1 MRLTRTLLLYRV
13 AQYLSFPFIVLYFAI
28 RLARNREY
36 RAHFSERLGFLPQSL
51 QRTETGAIWLHAVS
65 VGEVTSAVPLLRAIR
80 DQVPNAPLYLS
91 TSTVA
96 GRKAALRQVEQFVD
110 GIFYAPLDFT
120 GYVRR
125 TVHTLKPSLV
135 IVLETEIWPNLFT
148 TVKAYGAVL
157 LLVNARISDVTWK
170 HYYHGKTFFQPIVRL
185 PDLVFAQSE
194 ADRDRYLK
202 LGASAEI
209 LAAAGNLKYD
219 AATPIPGVIALPTWG
234 AHSILIAAS
243 TVGPNERGSLEK
255 HSVDEDDLVIDA
267 FRTLGAEFPRL
278 LLILAPRQPARFEV
292 VARKL
297 EHAAVAFV
305 RRTELQ
311 ENPGQGLQLPGIVLL
326 DTIGE
331 LSQLYPLADVVF
343 VGGSLAPRGGHNILE
358 PAAAGRAIVVG
369 PHMQNFAEIA
379 KDFASARAFVQIQTP
394 HDLVS
399 SVRELLHDPERA
411 EALGSRAQT
420 LWRSKQGVATRI
432 AAHVRSLYFPWA
444 AERVVSA
451 PHRFAL
457 SALAFLWARGG
468 AAKRARGEAIA
479 QSRTGLSIPV
489 VSIGGITI
497 GGSGKTPFCDYL
509 AAEFRAHGYSPAIL
523 TRGYRRRSPARTI
536 VLGPGTVVSPAL
548 TGDEAQIFL
557 RSGKAVVGIGSD
569 RFRSAEAVLK
579 FDPSTDLFLL
589 DDGFQHAKMPRNF
602 DVVLID
608 ALDPFGGHAV
618 VPRGRLREPLREL
631 QRANAFVITRA
642 ESSAGFQ
649 AIRERL
655 QRHNPRAPVFAAQ
668 LYPLA
673 WRTISSG
680 EEIAVT
686 PGRHVA
692 AFCGLGN
699 PQNFWNTLR
708 ALELK
713 VAFRWAFGDH
723 HQYKPTEIQ
732 RLAHQARSQGIDLL
746 VTTEKDFINL
756 PGNIGG
762 MLQGVEIAWLRI
774 QLALTDPDAF
784 FSYFN
789 STLERG

>member
-1 MRLTRTLLLYRV
+1 M
-13 AQYLSFPFIVLYFAI
+13 
-28 RLARNREY
+28 
-36 RAHFSERLGFLPQSL
+36 
-51 QRTETGAIWLHAVS
+51 
-65 VGEVTSAVPLLRAIR
+65 
-80 DQVPNAPLYLS
+80 PNAPLYLS

-96 GRKAALRQVEQFVD
+96 GRKAALRQVEQLVD

-120 GYVRR
+120 ASVRR
-125 TVHTLKPSLV
+125 TVHRLKPSLV
-135 IVLETEIWPNLFT
+135 IVLETEIWPNLFA

-157 LLVNARISDVTWK
+157 LLVNARISDATWK
-170 HYYHGKTFFQPIVRL
+170 HYYRAKSFFQPIVRL

-194 ADRDRYLK
+194 TDRNRYLT
-202 LGASAEI
+202 LGASAET

-219 AATPIPGVIALPTWG
+219 AATPIPGVIDLPTWE
-234 AHSILIAAS
+234 AHPIWIAAS

-255 HSVDEDDLVIDA
+255 HSIDEDDLVIDA
-267 FRTLGAEFPRL
+267 FQTLAVAFPRL

-297 EHAAVAFV
+297 EQAGVAFV

-311 ENPGQGLQLPGIVLL
+311 QNPSRSLQPPGVVLL

-331 LSQLYPLADVVF
+331 LSRLYALADVVF

-358 PAAAGRAIVVG
+358 PAAAGRTIVIG

-379 KDFASARAFVQIQTP
+379 RDFASARAFVQIEAP

-399 SVRELLHDPERA
+399 AVGDLLNDPERA
-411 EALGSRAQT
+411 DALGRRAQS
-420 LWRSKQGVATRI
+420 LWRSNQGVAIRVAT
-432 AAHVRSLYFPWA
+432 HVRSLYFPWA
-444 AERVVSA
+444 AQKLASA
-451 PHRFAL
+451 PRRLAL
-457 SALAFLWARGG
+457 SALAFLWTRGG
-468 AAKRARGEAIA
+468 ATKRARGEAISK
-479 QSRTGLSIPV
+479 SRPELSIPV
-489 VSIGGITI
+489 VSIGGITV

-509 AAEFRAHGYSPAIL
+509 AAEFRARGYSPAIL

-536 VLGPGTVVSPAL
+536 VLAPGTVVSAAL

-557 RSGKAVVGIGSD
+557 RSGNAVVGIGSD
-569 RFRSAEAVLK
+569 RFESAQAVLQ
-579 FDPSTDLFLL
+579 FAPSSDLFLL
-589 DDGFQHAKMPRNF
+589 DDGFQHSKMVRNF

-608 ALDPFGGHAV
+608 GLDPFGGHAV
-618 VPRGRLREPLREL
+618 VPKGRLREPLREL
-631 QRANAFVITRA
+631 RRAHAFVITRA
-642 ESSAGFQ
+642 ESAESFQ
-649 AIRERL
+649 GIRERL
-655 QRHNPRAPVFAAQ
+655 QRYNPRAPVFAAQ

-680 EEIAVT
+680 GEIALT
-686 PGRHVA
+686 PGRRVA

-713 VAFRWAFGDH
+713 VVVRWAFRDH

-732 RLAHQARSQGIDLL
+732 RLAHQARGQGVDLL
-746 VTTEKDFINL
+746 VTTEKDSINL
-756 PGNIGG
+756 PGNIGA
-762 MLQGVEIAWLRI
+762 MLQGMDIAWLRI

-784 FSYFN
+784 FSYFD
-789 STLERG
+789 SAIKRR